1 LPSKT
6 RVVLVAWYVAVFV
19 VGFANIGMF
28 PIQYLS
34 QAPQPTQPIWI
45 TLHYPQES
53 GAGQY
58 LGNASSREYITVE
71 ILLTPN
77 STIVQ
82 NDPVNMISYGCVSP
96 AFAKG
101 LDTVSVVFP
110 GAQGQVPT
118 DQYLINGGG
127 GWGVNLVPSLNG
139 AIYCNPYIPPMTF
152 LNSTTTVIQ
161 WPNSGDYNAVM
172 TAQYSNGTTKVVT
185 GINLVHVASAMDL
198 STSWWTRTGG
208 IAALMTLLVGVP
220 EYVYKKQ

>member
-1 LPSKT
+1 MPSKT

-19 VGFANIGMF
+19 VGFANIAMF
-28 PIQYLS
+28 PIPYLS
-34 QAPQPTQPIWI
+34 HAPQPTQPIWI
-45 TLHYPQES
+45 TLHYPQVS

-77 STIVQ
+77 STIEQ
-82 NDPVNMISYGCVSP
+82 NDPVNMVSYGCVSP
-96 AFAKG
+96 GLAKG
-101 LDTVSVVFP
+101 LDSVSVVFP
-110 GAQGQVPT
+110 GAQGQAPT

-127 GWGVNLVPSLNG
+127 GWGVNLTPSLDG
-139 AIYCNPYIPPMTF
+139 AIYCNPYISPMTF

-161 WPNSGDYNAVM
+161 WSNSGDSAPVM
-172 TAQYSNGTTKVVT
+172 TAQYANGTTKVVT
-185 GINLVHVASAMDL
+185 GINPVHVASAMEL
-198 STSWWTRTGG
+198 STDWWTRTGG